1 MIKISYSKS
10 FNYHSHN
17 HLSFENTSLVCQ
29 LFLLT
34 GPKQSHF
41 HPTFAQSLKNE
52 YSRAGTIN
60 RPFPRFNG
68 SNAAYLRRLSRN
80 RFVANPPLPPST
92 QLPLRKGII
101 PLVHG
106 FIVSVRG
113 STRVVPSAWQIRTI
127 WKSFTNSTTSP
138 LLLVSRIP
146 DAISIPHFPIAIFHS
161 LPFHAPLRVSLSLSL
176 SLFLSRF
183 DCVDANDGSGYCF
196 KWHVVGSRFDVERIL
211 RSRGISFFGH
221 WILSSMEK
229 GRREGDGNDSSRD
242 WWGLVWDFG
251 RILTVFSFSAFRW
264 AFFFCMLRKIGKNFL
279 TRWLFR
285 LFEITKARVCNM

>member
-1 MIKISYSKS
+1 MTNSHDLEIIHEFYYFAAFARVSNTGCHLHSPFPHRHLPFPS
-10 FNYHSHN
+10 F
-17 HLSFENTSLVCQ
+17 
-29 LFLLT
+29 
-34 GPKQSHF
+34 
-41 HPTFAQSLKNE
+41 
-52 YSRAGTIN
+52 SRAATC
-60 RPFPRFNG
+60 
-68 SNAAYLRRLSRN
+68 
-80 RFVANPPLPPST
+80 
-92 QLPLRKGII
+92 I
-101 PLVHG
+101 P
-106 FIVSVRG
+106 
-113 STRVVPSAWQIRTI
+113 
-127 WKSFTNSTTSP
+127 
-138 LLLVSRIP
+138 
-146 DAISIPHFPIAIFHS
+146 
-161 LPFHAPLRVSLSLSL
+161 LSLSL